1 MIPNLLQL
9 AFVDLLILL
18 ILKFCV
24 LIAMVVVVLGLSFLD
39 SVQVPHLVPMRH
51 AIVLSKLAL
60 LLSHSGVR
68 LLEMISAEATTRTC
82 EFSTPDRTT
91 TSAATNRYSHQY
103 QTVLK
108 TK

>member
-1 MIPNLLQL
+1 MKRIVSRAMKHLVLLLTILNLLHL

-51 AIVLSKLAL
+51 AIVL
-60 LLSHSGVR
+60 
-68 LLEMISAEATTRTC
+68 
-82 EFSTPDRTT
+82 
-91 TSAATNRYSHQY
+91 
-103 QTVLK
+103 
-108 TK
+108 